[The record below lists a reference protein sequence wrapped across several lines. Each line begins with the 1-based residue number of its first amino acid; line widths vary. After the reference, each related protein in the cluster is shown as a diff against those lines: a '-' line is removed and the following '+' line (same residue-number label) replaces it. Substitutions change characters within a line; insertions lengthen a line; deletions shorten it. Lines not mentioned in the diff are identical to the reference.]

1 MSWGVEPPNAV
12 SIWYAMDEVRATN
25 GPIWLKRGTHKP
37 GSAGPERSPNVPPN
51 EREHVYLQPG
61 EVFANHGLLVH
72 GSEPSTENSRRCGIS
87 FRYMP
92 ATAKPASQEKITED
106 QLQQLAS
113 ALPWPL
119 PACAAWLWHV

>member
-1 MSWGVEPPNAV
+1 MVKPYRTHSQDSVSWGVEPPNAV

-92 ATAKPASQEKITED
+92 ATAKPASWATTQN
-106 QLQQLAS
+106 Q
-113 ALPWPL
+113 
-119 PACAAWLWHV
+119 

>member
-1 MSWGVEPPNAV
+1 MYWGVEPPNAV

-25 GPIWLKRGTHKP
+25 GPIWLKRGTHKQ
-37 GSAGPERSPNVPPN
+37 GAGLERSPDVPPN

-72 GSEPSTENSRRCGIS
+72 GSEPNTENSRRCGIS

-119 PACAAWLWHV
+119 SACAAWLWHV